1 MGWNNCS
8 KWIWIDKTKEDDSYA
23 EFLTTFEYR
32 EKPTGIRISVDSNYT
47 LFINGKFVNSGQY
60 PDFPHFKVY
69 DEFDISSYCVE
80 GENKLAV
87 IVWYYGTANMS
98 YYTGNPALRF
108 EVYDDELLAYSDENT
123 LSRKSK
129 AYKSGA
135 KKEIT
140 SQLGFS
146 FLYNS
151 VIEDN

>member
-23 EFLTTFEYR
+23 EFFTTFEYR
-32 EKPTGIRISVDSNYT
+32 GKPTGIRISVDSNYT

-69 DEFDISSYCVE
+69 DELDISCYCVE

-135 KKEIT
+135 KKK
-140 SQLGFS
+140 
-146 FLYNS
+146 
-151 VIEDN
+151 